1 MTVLF
6 SSKGRTL
13 LNLRELELKKSTILP
28 VLLMNRA
35 QLASAKLDQTLNNSF
50 PEVFSF
56 AIRSSFVNED
66 SIFASN
72 AGKFKSLL
80 NVSREN
86 IIEGAFEVLNSTNTS
101 NVNDE
106 VLVQPMLENVILSG
120 VALTY
125 DRNTNNNYRIIE
137 YTKNGDTTLVTS
149 GNSKDSITKVYWKNY
164 NQILN
169 DVFIDAIAEMI
180 EELEIVFKTDEL
192 DIEFAFQVGDL
203 KPFLLQVRPLVNKA
217 KSKSYPKAI
226 SVEKFLQIL
235 DSKISGKLKKHP
247 FLVGDTT
254 IFGVMPDWNPAE
266 IIGIRPR
273 PLALSLYRELI
284 TDGMWAYQRHN
295 YGYRNLRGFPLMLDF
310 ASQPYIDVRTSFN
323 SFIPEKLSNSI
334 ANKLVNGY
342 IEKLSKQPALH
353 DKVEFEI
360 VISCL
365 TLDFEQK
372 IDDIKNFGLDN
383 LEIDLFKESLKQIT
397 QNVFSNTG
405 PVWKIDQKRLEIL
418 SSRREKILDSDL
430 SQIDKIYWLLEDCKR
445 YGTLPFGGLARA
457 AFISTQML
465 NSMENVGL
473 IDSNQKN
480 FINKSIKTIAS
491 EMSFMQKTHN
501 NEDFLNIFG
510 HLRPGTYDITQPSYR
525 ENTSI
530 YFPNFDKNEVSFAIK
545 DEIFRFEDLE
555 IDHKNL
561 NHHLRSIGI
570 TSGSKNLFSIIM
582 ETIKLR
588 ESSKLQFTNNLSSA
602 LDILVKYGDDLGFNR
617 EDLSYLN
624 FNSLKSLYLSG
635 KDPKYFLAQEIAQNQ
650 DHFEISKSI
659 WLPPLIKSKSD
670 IYAFELIESAANFI
684 TQECVEGRI
693 SNPSTIH
700 SINDSIILIE
710 NADPG
715 FDWIFTS
722 SIKGLITAYGGMN
735 SHMAVRSGEFGLP
748 CAIGVGQKR
757 FNELKNANRIRLD
770 CLNKLITILS

>member
-1 MTVLF
+1 MTGLF
-6 SSKGRTL
+6 TSKGGTL
-13 LNLRELELKKSTILP
+13 QKLKDLELEKSYVLP
-28 VLLMNRA
+28 VLLMTRT
-35 QLASAKLDQTLNNSF
+35 QLESPKLEQTLKESF
-50 PEVFSF
+50 PEVLSF
-56 AIRSSFVNED
+56 AIRSSFANED
-66 SIFASN
+66 SPFASN

-86 IIEGAFEVLNSTNTS
+86 IKEGVLDVLNSNKS
-101 NVNDE
+101 PSIDDE
-106 VLVQPMLENVILSG
+106 VLIQPMLKDVILSG
-120 VALTY
+120 VALSY
-125 DRNTNNNYRIIE
+125 DRDTNNCYRIIE
-137 YTKNGDTTLVTS
+137 YTKNSDTTLVTS
-149 GNSKDSITKVYWKNY
+149 GNSKESITKVYWR
-164 NQILN
+164 NQNHIFN
-169 DVFIDAIAEMI
+169 DLFIDAIAEMI
-180 EELEIVFKTDEL
+180 EELEIIFKTDEL
-192 DIEFAFQVGDL
+192 DIEFAFQLGDP
-203 KPFLLQVRPLVNKA
+203 KPFLFQVRPLINKA
-217 KSKSYPKAI
+217 NPKSKASAI
-226 SVEKFLQIL
+226 SVENYLQIL
-235 DSKISGKLKKHP
+235 VSKISGKLKKHP

-295 YGYRNLRGFPLMLDF
+295 YGYRNLRGFPLMLDL
-310 ASQPYIDVRTSFN
+310 AGQPYIDVRISFN
-323 SFIPEKLSNSI
+323 SFIPEKLSYKI

-342 IEKLSKQPALH
+342 IEKLNRHPALH

-365 TLDFEQK
+365 TLDFDLR
-372 IDDIKNFGLDN
+372 IDEIKNYGLDN
-383 LEIDLFKESLKQIT
+383 LEIDLFKESLKHIT
-397 QNVFSNTG
+397 KNIFSNTN
-405 PVWKIDQKRLEIL
+405 PIWKHDEQRVEIL

-430 SQIDKIYWLLEDCKR
+430 SPIDKIYWLLEDCKR

-480 FINKSIKTIAS
+480 LINKSIKTIAS

-501 NEDFLNIFG
+501 KEDFLNIFG

-525 ENTSI
+525 EDTSI

-555 IDHKNL
+555 IDHKNV

-570 TSGSKNLFSIIM
+570 TSDSKNLFSIIM